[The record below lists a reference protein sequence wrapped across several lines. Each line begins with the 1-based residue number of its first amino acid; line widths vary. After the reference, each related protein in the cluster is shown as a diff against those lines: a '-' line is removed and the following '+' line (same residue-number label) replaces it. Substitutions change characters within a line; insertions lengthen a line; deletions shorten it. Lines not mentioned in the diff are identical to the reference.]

1 MYMCGLREVPCRLGL
16 KDYEHCKKKEEA
28 SSSLK
33 IQIGVMSDYCT
44 WNKNGGFLSD
54 ILCATT
60 LPTK

>member
-33 IQIGVMSDYCT
+33 IQIGVMSVYLEQK
-44 WNKNGGFLSD
+44 WRLHE
-54 ILCATT
+54 
-60 LPTK
+60 